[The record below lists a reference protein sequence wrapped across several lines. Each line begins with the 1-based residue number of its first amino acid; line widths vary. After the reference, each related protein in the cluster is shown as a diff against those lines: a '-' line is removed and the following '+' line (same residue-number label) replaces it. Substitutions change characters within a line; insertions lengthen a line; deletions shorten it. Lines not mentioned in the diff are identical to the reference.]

1 MRDFHQELAART
13 RRHDIIDGV
22 LVVVAFVGMFFLFLW
37 MACTI

>member
-13 RRHDIIDGV
+13 RRHHITDSIFVV
-22 LVVVAFVGMFFLFLW
+22 LAFVGMFFLFFW